1 MSEPAR
7 PSSHPELAHLLR
19 DRSLHVEEPVG
30 ALPSHAAMH
39 DRGAVVPAIV
49 VSPRSEAEVSQT
61 LRLLTERGL
70 HAHVPVSVRSGGHGY
85 FNGASCA
92 GLMLSLSKLDRRRIE
107 GDTLILE
114 TGCLLGHVVSLL
126 AQHRKA
132 VPHGDCFGVGAGG
145 HFLTAGWDL
154 MLARRYGLGCQAVI
168 GGRLVLWDGEVIE
181 VTADTH
187 PKLLWAL
194 RGGAAAAAGVVT
206 ELRLRLL
213 DEPAQVTWR
222 HTALDA
228 SGLARCAAHQVLA
241 RAAALPRE
249 ITVSFHFHFEPES
262 DAPVAS
268 FNISSLLSPAAT
280 LPHLA
285 QHLGPEITALVGDL
299 AGWATRPL
307 LEFRLLPA
315 SDELAAHPERLAKVS
330 GASLHDEPERYWKP
344 ALCAREMAAARQSQ
358 VSRWIVPESAA
369 LLVELHRAF
378 ETARAHPQRYRMY
391 ALVVVGGGRIAELR
405 DHCAMPLGSAL
416 ARFEVHWDDTGAGS
430 WSERFVAHV
439 DALLRAHEDPV
450 PGRPY
455 RGDAWRVD
463 QTRGPELDAILAR
476 YDRRPR
482 GLAT

>member
-1 MSEPAR
+1 
-7 PSSHPELAHLLR
+7 
-19 DRSLHVEEPVG
+19 
-30 ALPSHAAMH
+30 MH
-39 DRGAVVPAIV
+39 DRGAVVPAII

-70 HAHVPVSVRSGGHGY
+70 HDYVPVSVRSGGHGY

-92 GLMLSLSKLDRRRIE
+92 GLMVSLSHLDRRRIE

-154 MLARRYGLGCQAVI
+154 MLARRYGLGCQAVV
-168 GGRLVLWDGEVIE
+168 GGRLALWDGDVID

-187 PKLLWAL
+187 PELLWAL

-206 ELRLRLL
+206 ELRLRLI
-213 DEPAQVTWR
+213 DEPAWVTWR
-222 HTALDA
+222 HTSLEAEHLAL
-228 SGLARCAAHQVLA
+228 CAAHQALA
-241 RAAALPRE
+241 RAATLPRE
-249 ITVSFHFHFEPES
+249 ITVSFHFHFEPERE
-262 DAPVAS
+262 APVVS
-268 FNISSLLSPAAT
+268 FNINSLLSPAAT
-280 LPHLA
+280 LRHLEH
-285 QHLGPEITALVGDL
+285 HLGPELTALVADL

-307 LEFRLLPA
+307 LELRLLPA
-315 SDELAAHPERLAKVS
+315 SDELTAHPERLATVS

-344 ALCAREMAAARQSQ
+344 ALCAREMASARQSQ
-358 VSRWIVPESAA
+358 VSRWIVPQRAA

-378 ETARAHPQRYRMY
+378 EAARAHPQRYRMY
-391 ALVVVGGGRIAELR
+391 ALVVVGGGRITELR

-416 ARFEVHWDDTGAGS
+416 ARFEVHWDGADAGA
-430 WSERFVAHV
+430 WSERFIGHV
-439 DALLRAHEDPV
+439 DTVLRAHEDPTA
-450 PGRPY
+450 GRPY
-455 RGDAWRVD
+455 RGDAWRAD
-463 QTRGPELDAILAR
+463 QTRDPRLDAVLAR

-482 GLAT
+482 SPMP